1 MENKEQIIQTRKAK
15 RDDLEILR
23 VKYQKLEEDRDAL
36 KLRCE
41 DLQDKADMLNQ
52 MLEAPPPQPKPQK
65 VRTMEIVQPS
75 SFMKSVET

>member
-1 MENKEQIIQTRKAK
+1 VENKEQIIQTRKAK

-23 VKYQKLEEDRDAL
+23 VKYQKLEEQRDAL
-36 KLRCE
+36 RLRCE
-41 DLQDKADMLNQ
+41 DLQEKADMLNQ
-52 MLEAPPPQPKPQK
+52 MLEAPQPKPQK